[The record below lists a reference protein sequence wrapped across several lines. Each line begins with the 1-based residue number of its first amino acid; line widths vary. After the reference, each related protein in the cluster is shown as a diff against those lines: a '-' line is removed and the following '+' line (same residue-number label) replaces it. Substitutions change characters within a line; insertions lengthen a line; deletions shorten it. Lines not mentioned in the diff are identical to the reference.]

1 MTKEEIQSVLK
12 ILRTYYPQSFKDMD
26 GEGSNILLNLWSKAM
41 EEEDGS
47 LVKKAVWEI
56 INTET
61 REFAPNI
68 AQVRKKM
75 FEMTDITEGKGILP
89 VDEAWHLARS
99 TWSSL
104 PSDRPSEIEG
114 IWEKLPPEIKRIY
127 KPADMVELGFRM
139 TSAEIDRYEKPRF
152 YQQYDGYEKEAKAKL
167 IQTKSISKLAVE
179 TNGALMHTEVKQI
192 ES

>member
-1 MTKEEIQSVLK
+1 MTKEEIKELLTIMQ
-12 ILRTYYPQSFKDMD
+12 TYYPQSFK
-26 GEGSNILLNLWSKAM
+26 ENTEETAQILANLWYKAM
-41 EEEDGS
+41 EQEDAR
-47 LVKKAVWEI
+47 LVKKALWEI

-75 FEMTDITEGKGILP
+75 FEMTGITEGKGILP

-104 PSDRPSEIEG
+104 PSDRPSEIED

-152 YQQYDGYEKEAKAKL
+152 YQQYEGYEKEAKAKL
-167 IQTKSISKLAVE
+167 IQTKSISKLAIE
-179 TNGALMHTEVKQI
+179 TNGSLTHAEVKQI